1 MPHAPRVE
9 IRYCVQCRWTAR
21 AAWMAQEVLS
31 SLSSA
36 IGEVALVP
44 DDGGTY
50 VIAVEGTPVWVR
62 AEEGGFPQPAAL
74 KQRVR
79 DAVAPEQDLGHAD
92 DVDR

>member
-1 MPHAPRVE
+1 
-9 IRYCVQCRWTAR
+9 
-21 AAWMAQEVLS
+21 
-31 SLSSA
+31 
-36 IGEVALVP
+36 
-44 DDGGTY
+44 